1 MANALSR
8 VVVIGNGMVG
18 HRFVDLLAARG
29 LTSRFQ
35 VTIFGEEPRAAY
47 DRVNLS
53 GFFDG
58 KTADDLAMG
67 NADAY
72 RAAGFEVLFGDRVV
86 AIDRPTKTV
95 VAASGRTV
103 PYDTLILATG
113 SYPFVP
119 PIPGSDLPGCFVY
132 RTIED

>member
-1 MANALSR
+1 MANGNVGR
-8 VVVIGNGMVG
+8 VVVVGNGMVG

-67 NADAY
+67 NADQY
-72 RAAGFEVLFGDRVV
+72 RAAGFEVVFGDRIV
-86 AIDRPTKTV
+86 AIDRPSKTV
-95 VAASGRTV
+95 VAASGRKV

-113 SYPFVP
+113 SYPFIP
-119 PIPGSDLPGCFVY
+119 P
-132 RTIED
+132 